1 MLKKLAVMPMIVESF
16 LIAIY
21 GLVVLAAGDLTLS
34 SFGAQQSSEARSII
48 QQAAAAKE
56 RGERRLQISVQ
67 RGGAPEYKSVSN
79 IDEALSNYA
88 VVIARPVARDSK
100 NKGYSISTWYKFK
113 VIENI
118 SDKSFSDRPD
128 HADAPKELLP
138 VQPDEILIPKAGGD
152 LVVDGVEVICE
163 EPGFPQ
169 FEMSRTYLLFVKPD
183 PFSSKFGRIGAF
195 TLGPKGVFVVG
206 SDGLVEPVARESHR
220 LSSELEKLYGNS
232 LERIKADFRQ
242 RASEQAALREAAK
255 QREKAERFA
264 RRTARGDLPEEYAVY
279 SALIERMY
287 IRKEVEL
294 IVIKRETS
302 AYSSDPGK
310 LGETL
315 ERVRKAMPG
324 LKPETIADFQIKYNQ
339 PSLLDNLFDLKTKV
353 ALISAD
359 EVEHL
364 FGAGGGWW
372 KEFYKRYPKSQ
383 GLLTLSQVS
392 FNPEKNQALVY
403 VGNSRGGLDGQ
414 GSYILLT
421 REEDDDWVIAGSAGM
436 WIS

>member
-1 MLKKLAVMPMIVESF
+1 MRTESF

-21 GLVVLAAGDLTLS
+21 GLVVMAAGASTLS
-34 SFGAQQSSEARSII
+34 AFGRQQSSEARSII
-48 QQAAAAKE
+48 QQAAVAKE
-56 RGERRLQISVQ
+56 RGERRLQISV
-67 RGGAPEYKSVSN
+67 PSN
-79 IDEALSNYA
+79 IAPQYNSVNNLDEAISNYA
-88 VVIARPVARDSK
+88 VVIARPVARQSI
-100 NKGYSISTWYKFK
+100 YMVYTISTWYKFK

-118 SDKSFSDRPD
+118 SDKTFSDRPD

-152 LVVDGVEVICE
+152 IVIDGVEVVCE
-163 EPGFPQ
+163 ENGFPQ

-183 PFSSKFGRIGAF
+183 PFSSKYGRIGAF
-195 TLGPKGVFVVG
+195 TLGPKGVFVERG
-206 SDGLVEPVARESHR
+206 DGLVEPLAQQSHP

-232 LERIKADFRQ
+232 LEGIKADFKQ
-242 RASEQAALREAAK
+242 RASAQAALREAVK
-255 QREKAERFA
+255 QRERAERFA
-264 RRTARGDLPEEYAVY
+264 RRTARGDFPEEYAVY
-279 SALIERMY
+279 SALIERMF

-294 IVIKRETS
+294 IVIKHQTS
-302 AYSSDPGK
+302 AYSSDPGR

-315 ERVRKAMPG
+315 EQVRKAMPG
-324 LKPETIADFQIKYNQ
+324 LKPETVADFQSRNNR
-339 PSLLDNLFDLKTKV
+339 PSLLEKLFDLKVKV
-353 ALISAD
+353 ALISKD

-372 KEFYKRYPKSQ
+372 KTFYERYPKSQ
-383 GLLTLSQVS
+383 GILTLSQVG

-403 VGNSRGGLDGQ
+403 VGNQRGGLDGA

-421 REEDDDWVIAGSAGM
+421 REEGDDWVIADSAGM

>member
-1 MLKKLAVMPMIVESF
+1 MKIESF

-21 GLVVLAAGDLTLS
+21 GLVVLAAGASTLS
-34 SFGAQQSSEARSII
+34 SFGARQSSEARSII

-56 RGERRLQISVQ
+56 RGERRLQINVPPSST
-67 RGGAPEYKSVSN
+67 PEYKSVNN

-88 VVIARPVARDSK
+88 VVIARPVARESK
-100 NKGYSISTWYKFK
+100 NQVYSISTWYKFK

-118 SDKSFSDRPD
+118 SDKTFSDRTD

-138 VQPDEILIPKAGGD
+138 VQPDEILIPKGGGD
-152 LVVDGVEVICE
+152 LVIDGVEVICE

-169 FEMSRTYLLFVKPD
+169 FEISRTYLLFVKPD
-183 PFSSKFGRIGAF
+183 PFSRKFGRIGAF
-195 TLGPKGVFVVG
+195 TLGPKGVFVVR
-206 SDGLVEPVARESHR
+206 SDGLVEPLARESHR
-220 LSSELEKLYGNS
+220 LSSELERLYVNS
-232 LERIKADFRQ
+232 LERIKTDFKE
-242 RASEQAALREAAK
+242 RASAQATLREAAR

-264 RRTARGDLPEEYAVY
+264 KRSARGDLPEEYAVY
-279 SALIERMY
+279 SVLIERMF

-294 IVIKRETS
+294 IVITRKTS

-315 ERVRKAMPG
+315 DRVRKAMPG
-324 LKPETIADFQIKYNQ
+324 LKPETMADFQTKNNQ
-339 PSLLDNLFDLKTKV
+339 PSLLDKLFDLKAKV

-359 EVEHL
+359 EIEQF
-364 FGAGGGWW
+364 FGRGGGWW
-372 KEFYKRYPKSQ
+372 EAFYRRYPKSQ
-383 GLLTLSQVS
+383 GLLTLSQVG

-403 VGNSRGGLDGQ
+403 VGNQRGGLDGE

-421 REEDDDWVIAGSAGM
+421 RGEDDDWVIVDSAGM